1 LGFLSELRSAIKLER
16 SFRELSDSF
25 RETQDI
31 VGHLE
36 SEVARLKLQSSEVN
50 DFVERAV
57 GRWSKRDQVDR
68 KRAKDAEPAVTP
80 QLELDQAIRD
90 GRVSVG
96 SYRDSG

>member
-1 LGFLSELRSAIKLER
+1 MFKELRSAIKLER
-16 SFRELSDSF
+16 SFRDLSNVF

-36 SEVARLKLQSSEVN
+36 SEVARLKLQASEVN

-68 KRAKDAEPAVTP
+68 KKAREAEQEAPEQMDLDA
-80 QLELDQAIRD
+80 LIRD
-90 GRVSVG
+90 GRMSVG
-96 SYRDSG
+96 PSSPTR